1 MSQHRAQ
8 VVRKVI
14 RHGTHRRM
22 PPLRPWQVVVHTVGR
37 PREAGWESLAAA
49 EYTRRLERGRPPIL
63 ARTTFYSSSDALMR
77 GLQGLTG
84 SLFVLDPLGE
94 AMESDTFAKLILGA
108 LQETARVSFA
118 IGGAD
123 GLPQPLRPG
132 CACNSGEFAST
143 VRHLSLSQ
151 MTFPHRLARVLLLE
165 QIFRARELTI
175 GSGYSR

>member
-1 MSQHRAQ
+1 MASRGA
-8 VVRKVI
+8 
-14 RHGTHRRM
+14 HGGTSKGSRLGELGSRGA
-22 PPLRPWQVVVHTVGR
+22 PWKKNQDLR
-37 PREAGWESLAAA
+37 
-49 EYTRRLERGRPPIL
+49 YTRRLERGRPPIL

-77 GLQGLTG
+77 GVQGLTG

-94 AMESDTFAKLILGA
+94 AMESETFAHLVLGV

-123 GLPQPLRPG
+123 GLPEPLRPG
-132 CACNSGEFAST
+132 CGELART

>member
-1 MSQHRAQ
+1 MSQHRAL
-8 VVRKVI
+8 VARKVI
-14 RHGTHRRM
+14 RYGTHRRM

-77 GLQGLTG
+77 GVQGLTG

-94 AMESDTFAKLILGA
+94 AMESDTFATLILGV

-123 GLPQPLRPG
+123 GLPEPLRPG
-132 CACNSGEFAST
+132 CGELART